1 LTTVGQRVRILLDK
15 VTGGVKQMEK
25 VMLGK
30 ITVGATPAIIAGA
43 LVNGKPNY
51 LAMGNYG
58 GISPRPPPLVYLS
71 VNKAHYT
78 NAGIKETGYFTV
90 NIPSKDLV
98 QKTDYVG
105 LVSGKDTDKS
115 KVFTTFYGTIDKAP
129 MISECPVNIV
139 CKLVQLVDQPTQEIF
154 IGEVVET
161 WVAKD
166 CITNDKPDIKK
177 INPLMLAGGGYWEL
191 GNRVGNPFVDGKVLI
206 KK

>member
-1 LTTVGQRVRILLDK
+1 L
-15 VTGGVKQMEK
+15 EK
-25 VMLGK
+25 VMIGK
-30 ITVGATPAIIAGA
+30 AAVGATPAIIAGA

-58 GISPRPPPLVYLS
+58 GISPRPPTVCIS

-78 NAGIKETGYFTV
+78 NAGIKENGYFSV
-90 NIPSKDLV
+90 NIPSRDLT

-115 KVFTTFYGTIDKAP
+115 GVFSTFYGSVDKAP
-129 MISECPVNIV
+129 MIKECPVNI
-139 CKLVQLVDQPTQEIF
+139 LVKVIQVVDMPTQEIF

-161 WVAKD
+161 YVAKEY
-166 CITNDKPDIKK
+166 ITNEKPDLKK
-177 INPLMLAGGGYWEL
+177 INPLLLGGGGYWEL
-191 GNRVGNPFVDGKVLI
+191 GNRVGNTFSDGKALI